1 MGRVSFDSKKIPI
14 VSSLADSMRLTLI
27 GLIKK
32 RDTFEF
38 QLHILRLISAVEA
51 IDKDVRVADDF
62 RDNPLDD
69 PQPD

>member
-1 MGRVSFDSKKIPI
+1 MSFDSKKIPI

>member
-1 MGRVSFDSKKIPI
+1 
-14 VSSLADSMRLTLI
+14 MRLKLI

-32 RDTFEF
+32 RDAFEF

-51 IDKDVRVADDF
+51 IDKDIRVADAF

-69 PQPD
+69 PQPDRERSARLGSSRLNLFADLMM